1 MAVSPQPS
9 PPPPRSTPAPRVEP
23 EPPHAVAGPTPLQSL
38 MERQG
43 NWLFRWRSYLPLPLL
58 GFLFVWA
65 WLSPLETWPGVP
77 ETLWECGCLWIGFL
91 GLAIRMWVGG
101 QVPYGTSGRN
111 VGAQVAYTVNTTGPY
126 SLVRHPLY
134 VGNLLMW
141 LAAAM
146 FAGGLTVVF
155 LTLIYFG
162 VAYERIMMAE
172 ERHLQSEFG
181 MEYLEWASR
190 TPAFFPSLRN
200 WTPGRLPFSWRTGFR
215 KEYSGLLGL
224 VATLCALELVVEGSV
239 SGRLVLDPALAIALA
254 LSTVAY
260 VVLRT
265 LKRRTRW
272 LYVEGR

>member
-1 MAVSPQPS
+1 LAESS
-9 PPPPRSTPAPRVEP
+9 AP
-23 EPPHAVAGPTPLQSL
+23 GPTPLQSL

-58 GFLFVWA
+58 GFLLVWA
-65 WLSPLETWPGVP
+65 WGAPLDTWPGVP
-77 ETLWECGCLWIGFL
+77 EPLWESGCLAIGL
-91 GLAIRMWVGG
+91 AGLAIRMWVGG

-141 LAAAM
+141 LAPAA
-146 FAGGLTVVF
+146 FTGGLLVV
-155 LTLIYFG
+155 LATLIYFG

-172 ERHLQSEFG
+172 ERHLQKEFG
-181 MEYLEWASR
+181 HDYLDWARR
-190 TPAFFPSLRN
+190 TPTFIPSLRH
-200 WTPGRLPFSWRTGFR
+200 WTPGRLPFSWRTAFR

-224 VATLCALELVVEGSV
+224 VVTLCVLELIASQSATGHATLDPVLRGALIGSV
-239 SGRLVLDPALAIALA
+239 I
-254 LSTVAY
+254 AY
-260 VVLRT
+260 VALRT